1 MSSTRRRRVRAIVP
15 ALLAVLFASVLTAL
29 VPVTASGD
37 AVKGSLAV
45 ISVSDGGTGLA
56 GAVQGRPFTVV
67 VESRDDEGAP
77 LPLTRATTVEL
88 SEVSGAGTLS
98 GTLTGVIP
106 KNGSQAT
113 ISGAVYSALDNGV
126 VLRVTAISGVALS
139 PGDTT
144 VNVASTAFR
153 AVGSPRVAQNVT
165 DPGCAIPTPAS
176 PVCGYLLLPN
186 GANGTILL
194 SVGSCEGILDCATDG
209 AGLVTADVVLKDELG
224 QPLYTR
230 TAPATF
236 VVACDKSLCGNG
248 GVPSFDV
255 LFDVTNTE
263 DLTVAPPCPA
273 KGVIGDNQDFCH
285 DTVQSKKDG
294 SGDLYSY
301 ILFVHD
307 ARASFP

>member
-1 MSSTRRRRVRAIVP
+1 MSSIRRRPVRAIVP

-29 VPVTASGD
+29 VPVTASGG

-56 GAVQGRPFTVV
+56 GAVQGRPFTVM
-67 VESRDDEGAP
+67 VESQDDTGAP
-77 LPLTRATTVEL
+77 VALTKATTVEL
-88 SEVSGAGTLS
+88 SEVSGAGALS

-106 KNGSQAT
+106 KNGSRAT

-126 VLRVTAISGVALS
+126 VLRVTATSGVALS
-139 PGDTT
+139 PAETT
-144 VNVASTAFR
+144 VNVASTAVR
-153 AVGSPRVAQNVT
+153 AVGAPRVAQNVT
-165 DPGCAIPTPAS
+165 DPGCAVPTPAS

-194 SVGSCEGILDCATDG
+194 SVGSCEGILECVTDG
-209 AGLVTADVVLKDELG
+209 AGLVTAEVVLKDELG
-224 QPLYTR
+224 APLYTR
-230 TAPATF
+230 EAPATF
-236 VVACDKSLCGNG
+236 VAACDKSLCGNG
-248 GVPSFDV
+248 GVPNFDV

-273 KGVIGDNQDFCH
+273 KGTIGDNQEFCH

-294 SGDLYSY
+294 SGDLHSY